1 MRGGTPGTRS
11 APPPQRPSSGRR
23 RQPQHFF
30 TPTAR
35 SSTSGFRRLA
45 AKLHCSSRTRL
56 RRRDL
61 LAAARGHQCPLGQEP
76 APREELVRGNAMAAS
91 YQAYRHARLER
102 LLDDPDF
109 LRRCPA
115 PTALNRRDNLNSI
128 RRIGHR
134 HGCMPLA
141 KWETGSGRFG
151 GCLIKTRSP
160 NSADRGQAFK
170 RLAHYLMICIKS
182 DLVPRVWRACHC
194 SAISLIRPFFCAL
207 LTYSSLTNY

>member
-1 MRGGTPGTRS
+1 MGGGACHEALQHDAHLSEADKGVEVTNTRGGSITCAAEHQALDPRHLRNGLHRDDGGSRS
-11 APPPQRPSSGRR
+11 SFLPPRRVRAPPASSVLL
-23 RQPQHFF
+23 
-30 TPTAR
+30 PTR
-35 SSTSGFRRLA
+35 
-45 AKLHCSSRTRL
+45 HCSSRTWL
-56 RRRDL
+56 RRYDL
-61 LAAARGHQCPLGQEP
+61 LAAARGS
-76 APREELVRGNAMAAS
+76 APPGPN
-91 YQAYRHARLER
+91 
-102 LLDDPDF
+102 F

-141 KWETGSGRFG
+141 KSRPGPVGSGAVSS
-151 GCLIKTRSP
+151 RSP

-170 RLAHYLMICIKS
+170 RLAHYLICIKS
-182 DLVPRVWRACHC
+182 DLVPRVWRACHY